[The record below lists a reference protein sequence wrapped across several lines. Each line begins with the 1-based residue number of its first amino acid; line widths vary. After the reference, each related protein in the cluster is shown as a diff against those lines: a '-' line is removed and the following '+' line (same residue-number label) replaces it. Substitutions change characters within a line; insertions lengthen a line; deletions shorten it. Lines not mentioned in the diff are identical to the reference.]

1 MTGAPSASD
10 APSRVAIRTP
20 FFEHNADLSPD
31 GRYLA
36 YQSNESGRF
45 EVYIRPFPAVDLA
58 VWQVSNG
65 SGTRPVWRRDGRELF
80 YLDGSN
86 ALIAVAMDLSSDTP
100 TWGKAEK
107 LFEAKV
113 PGRSAVG
120 PFSYFS
126 SVDRHYDVSADG
138 RRFLLA
144 EQVEAA
150 DAAAP
155 GIVVVLDWGAALR
168 AETSRRR

>member
-1 MTGAPSASD
+1 MAGLE
-10 APSRVAIRTP
+10 R
-20 FFEHNADLSPD
+20 
-31 GRYLA
+31 G
-36 YQSNESGRF
+36 
-45 EVYIRPFPAVDLA
+45 
-58 VWQVSNG
+58 
-65 SGTRPVWRRDGRELF
+65 GTRPVWRRDGRELF

-86 ALIAVAMDLSSDTP
+86 ALLAVAMDLSPTPP

-107 LFEAKV
+107 LFETKA
-113 PGRSAVG
+113 PGRSAGG
-120 PFSYFS
+120 PFQYFF

-144 EQVEAA
+144 EQVEIA